1 MESES
6 ASQKTHKGRDDG
18 GGRGGEELQRG
29 GGGGRGEEEERDA
42 SRCVEEQR
50 FNKESDVVLGLIKG
64 SVRDFNFRAGVHQLQ
79 LSKCRQLNVREVEKK
94 EI

>member
-1 MESES
+1 MTE
-6 ASQKTHKGRDDG
+6 G
-18 GGRGGEELQRG
+18 GGEGRSCR

-64 SVRDFNFRAGVHQLQ
+64 SVRDFNFRADVHQLQ
-79 LSKCRQLNVREVEKK
+79 LSKCRLLNVREVEKK

>member
-18 GGRGGEELQRG
+18 GGRGGEELQ

-50 FNKESDVVLGLIKG
+50 FNKESDIVLGLIKG
-64 SVRDFNFRAGVHQLQ
+64 SVRDFNFRTDVHQLQ